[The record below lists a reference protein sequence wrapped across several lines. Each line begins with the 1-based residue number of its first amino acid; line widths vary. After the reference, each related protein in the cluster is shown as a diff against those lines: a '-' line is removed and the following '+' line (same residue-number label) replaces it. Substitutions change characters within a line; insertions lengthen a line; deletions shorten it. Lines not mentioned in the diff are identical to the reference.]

1 MDYRSLLGIVERTVT
16 VEDAFFQVHNLVRKQ
31 PVIKRLFPLT
41 KTMDGLTAPLHDSV
55 YKQLQETLIELANHF
70 QTSQTNDKQN
80 LQSQL
85 TIPYAKYVFH
95 FLAQCLALS
104 AGLITCNR
112 RSVEMILSSCEPH
125 FLFLLTL
132 AQNEQF
138 DYCTRVY
145 AALWSLIGEQPLK
158 SNEKLLDCVLQ
169 LLGKRRPDENTQ
181 TSRLLQNLLH
191 ADNDHRYSAVH
202 TLWAI
207 NKRLVESAFALNRE
221 FHIPLLDYIDALK
234 ATYEADDE
242 GLKEDAV
249 KHLDLLFRYAPSPII
264 KETPHI
270 FSRLN
275 MSLDHTMIVRMTGR
289 ILERFGYFCPIHDA
303 LVKHY
308 VERFLSLKNQ
318 LSESEL
324 EVFGYLLCYAPA
336 QLFDA
341 NQLTDVLRTLL
352 ADEDELF
359 TNSQW
364 LRAVSFFLARFDL
377 PTKIPIDIAITHLLK
392 QRSWNGR
399 ALDEDVRAELE
410 KYLKVDCYRRIDMG
424 ADGGTIPKR
433 CELIRKKKEPEK
445 VDKVEAN
452 AAKYKT
458 CQLSNQPLKRP
469 IVACRYGRL
478 YNKEAI
484 LEGLLNKTLAS
495 NELTKHIKGRA
506 DFKELQ
512 LTENKDYKGDGPT
525 KGNVYIDHNNTKW
538 VCPIT
543 ALPLNGVT
551 NFTVNFNCG
560 CVISE
565 RGIVE
570 TKTTDVCL
578 GCNQPFKRDQLV
590 QLYPNDD
597 LLRSYEERLIAEHA
611 AKKTKKAE
619 KKADDARFAK
629 PLLPGTSA
637 VEAVAPKTVK
647 VEGVKAATA
656 GQKRKAEKPLSIQDD
671 PNVSGAVKSLFTSN
685 EAEAKQ
691 PKAHWVTFNPLY
703 F

>member
-1 MDYRSLLGIVERTVT
+1 MDYGSLLGIIERTVN
-16 VEDAFFQVHNLVRKQ
+16 VEDGFFQVHNLVRKQ

-41 KTMDGLTAPLHDSV
+41 KSMKVLTTPLHDNV
-55 YKQLQETLIELANHF
+55 YKLLQETLIELANHF
-70 QTSQTNDKQN
+70 QTSQTDNKLN
-80 LQSQL
+80 VQSQL

-95 FLAQCLALS
+95 FLAQCLVLS
-104 AGLITCNR
+104 GGLITCNR
-112 RSVEMILSSCEPH
+112 RTVEMILSSCEPH

-132 AQNEQF
+132 GQKEQF
-138 DYCTRVY
+138 AYCTRVY
-145 AALWSLIGEQPLK
+145 AALWSIIGEQPLK

-169 LLGKRRPDENTQ
+169 LLNRRHLNENKQ
-181 TSRLLQNLLH
+181 ISRLLQNLLH
-191 ADNDHRYSAVH
+191 VDHNHRYYAVH

-207 NKRLVESAFALNRE
+207 NKRLVEGAFELNRE
-221 FHIPLLDYIDALK
+221 FHIPLIDYIDALK
-234 ATYEADDE
+234 VTYETDDE
-242 GLKEDAV
+242 RLKTDAV
-249 KHLDLLFRYAPSPII
+249 KQLDLVFRYAPKSII
-264 KETPHI
+264 EELPHI
-270 FSRLN
+270 FSCLN
-275 MSLDHTMIVRMTGR
+275 MSMDHRMVVRVISR
-289 ILERFGYFCPIHDA
+289 ILERFGHSCPIQDI

-308 VERFLSLKNQ
+308 IERFLSLKNK
-318 LSESEL
+318 LPENEL
-324 EVFGYLLCYAPA
+324 EVFGFLLCYTPA
-336 QLFDA
+336 QLFNG
-341 NQLTDVLRTLL
+341 NQLSLVLRTLL

-364 LRAVSFFLARFDL
+364 LRAFSFFLARLDL
-377 PTKIPIDIAITHLLK
+377 PTKIPMNITITRLLK
-392 QRSWNGR
+392 QKSWNGK
-399 ALDEDVRAELE
+399 ALDAEVL
-410 KYLKVDCYRRIDMG
+410 DMG

-495 NELTKHIKGRA
+495 NEITKHIKSRA

-590 QLYPNDD
+590 QLYPDDD
-597 LLRSYEERLIAEHA
+597 LLRSYEERLMVEHA
-611 AKKTKKAE
+611 AKKMKKAE
-619 KKADDARFAK
+619 KKVDDVQFAK
-629 PLLPGTSA
+629 PLLPGTSS
-637 VEAVAPKTVK
+637 VESKTVK
-647 VEGVKAATA
+647 VESVKAATA

>member
-275 MSLDHTMIVRMTGR
+275 MSLDHTMI
-289 ILERFGYFCPIHDA
+289 
-303 LVKHY
+303 
-308 VERFLSLKNQ
+308 Q

-399 ALDEDVRAELE
+399 ALDEDV
-410 KYLKVDCYRRIDMG
+410 DCYRRIDMG

-452 AAKYKT
+452 AA
-458 CQLSNQPLKRP
+458 N
-469 IVACRYGRL
+469 L

-597 LLRSYEERLIAEHA
+597 LLP
-611 AKKTKKAE
+611 E